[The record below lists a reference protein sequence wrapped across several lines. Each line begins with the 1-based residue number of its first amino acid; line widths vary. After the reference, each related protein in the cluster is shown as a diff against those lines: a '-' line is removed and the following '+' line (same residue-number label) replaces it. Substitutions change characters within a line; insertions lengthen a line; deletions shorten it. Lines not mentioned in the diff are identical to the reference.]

1 MGILVFIFDMFVL
14 IYIFDM
20 FVLIVLIVLI
30 DFHDYANDWRCY
42 IHSIAIVVVFLEM
55 KYAEIYISLNSYI
68 DL

>member
-42 IHSIAIVVVFLEM
+42 IHSIAIVVVVLEM
-55 KYAEIYISLNSYI
+55 KYAEIHISLNSYK